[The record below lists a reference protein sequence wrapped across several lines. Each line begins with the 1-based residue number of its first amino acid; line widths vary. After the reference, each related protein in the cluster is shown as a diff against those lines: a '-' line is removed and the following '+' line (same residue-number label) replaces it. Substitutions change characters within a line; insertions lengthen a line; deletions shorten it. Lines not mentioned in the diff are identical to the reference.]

1 MELPPNAL
9 KMIQPSPGEEL
20 PLLGGFWGS
29 SGVIGVSLGLA
40 GLELDPG
47 CRDGSGLAGGCC
59 FGSVGGFCPGLG
71 AGGCPGAVVG
81 RASGSAAGVC
91 PGSAAAGICPGS
103 AAGVCPGSAAG
114 VGLAFAG
121 DASEGLNNG
130 SCVAFGVAGDHTLPG
145 CKVVGGSATEVGETT
160 PAGTGGGVV

>member
-20 PLLGGFWGS
+20 PLLGGFLGS
-29 SGVIGVSLGLA
+29 SGVVGVSLGLA

-91 PGSAAAGICPGS
+91 PGSAA
-103 AAGVCPGSAAG
+103 GVCPGSAAG
-114 VGLAFAG
+114 DGLALTG

-130 SCVAFGVAGDHTLPG
+130 SSVAFGVAGDHTLPG
-145 CKVVGGSATEVGETT
+145 CKVVGGSATGVGETT

>member
-20 PLLGGFWGS
+20 PLLGGFWGP
-29 SGVIGVSLGLA
+29 SGVVGVSMGLA
-40 GLELDPG
+40 GPELDPG

-91 PGSAAAGICPGS
+91 PGSAAGD
-103 AAGVCPGSAAG
+103 
-114 VGLAFAG
+114 GLAFTG

-130 SCVAFGVAGDHTLPG
+130 SSVAFGVAGDHTLPG
-145 CKVVGGSATEVGETT
+145 CNVVGGSATGVGETT